1 MGSWGF
7 QVAQLSP
14 ISVSFRPL
22 SQPPAKG
29 GRRSVKSTVK
39 VRFCVQISGARCNKA
54 AGMFVSR
61 IRRDPSARRRFK
73 RGRRGFLSVHRR
85 RGRRWTHA
93 ATKPVVQNGG
103 GESPPSFW
111 TLCTRK
117 SGNLP
122 GLWCQKA
129 RRHPLRGC
137 PSPVGTAMHA
147 VSHPTDSSERR
158 RRVSSTVLDAW
169 VARIGEAIRAVLP
182 KGERGALHDI
192 CPPGLLRYLGSIPPL
207 PHPLSLLPKV
217 YRSFHV
223 FERVETARS
232 GPLAT
237 HL

>member
-1 MGSWGF
+1 MK
-7 QVAQLSP
+7 A
-14 ISVSFRPL
+14 
-22 SQPPAKG
+22 
-29 GRRSVKSTVK
+29 TVK
-39 VRFCVQISGARCNKA
+39 VCFCVAISGARCKKA

-61 IRRDPSARRRFK
+61 IRGDPSVRRWFK
-73 RGRRGFLSVHRR
+73 RGRPGFLSVHRR

-129 RRHPLRGC
+129 RRHPLPGC
-137 PSPVGTAMHA
+137 PSPVGTAMHS

-169 VARIGEAIRAVLP
+169 VARIGEAIRAVLA

-192 CPPGLLRYLGSIPPL
+192 CPPGLLRYLGSFPSLPRPL
-207 PHPLSLLPKV
+207 TLLPKV
-217 YRSFHV
+217 SRSFQA

-232 GPLAT
+232 GPPAT
-237 HL
+237 NL